1 MEVNSCVYLQQGK
14 YPPTSPT
21 LRWMTIIVYATQ
33 IPKKLVY
40 FSRYT
45 KNLDINLTLDVRF
58 CLFSCSEVNSTCYS
72 LLSWLINTHE
82 KLLISDIKE
91 MLQKSSTECVPSDRR
106 SSFDSLWSF
115 CLRQMAVRNLC
126 QKEYFGYLWQ
136 EKYQQ
141 NSRCVWWIFIGY
153 WIATFLKE
161 TL

>member
-1 MEVNSCVYLQQGK
+1 MCICSKVNILQ
-14 YPPTSPT
+14 
-21 LRWMTIIVYATQ
+21 LHWHWDEWLMQ

-40 FSRYT
+40 FSQYT
-45 KNLDINLTLDVRF
+45 KKLDINLTLDVQF

-82 KLLISDIKE
+82 KLHISDIKE
-91 MLQKSSTECVPSDRR
+91 MLQKSSTGCVPSDNR
-106 SSFDSLWSF
+106 SSFDFLWSF
-115 CLRQMAVRNLC
+115 CPRQMVVRNLC

>member
-1 MEVNSCVYLQQGK
+1 MEVNSSVYLQQSK

-21 LRWMTIIVYATQ
+21 LRWMTNADSKKTSLFLSVYQ
-33 IPKKLVY
+33 K
-40 FSRYT
+40 
-45 KNLDINLTLDVRF
+45 LDINLTLDVQF

-82 KLLISDIKE
+82 KLHISDIKE
-91 MLQKSSTECVPSDRR
+91 MLQKSSTGCVPSDNR
-106 SSFDSLWSF
+106 SSFDFLWSF
-115 CLRQMAVRNLC
+115 CPRQMVVRNLC

-153 WIATFLKE
+153 WIVTFLKE